1 MELDRFKSVVDRYGH
16 HNGSRTIKEVGATIR
31 ETLEKP
37 AFAVAYAGDEFV
49 VVLPDFDQVQ
59 AVEQAN
65 KIQDRIRNHV
75 FLRDQG
81 FEVSIRS
88 SFGVATFPYHAD
100 DMTNL
105 LATADQALFGAKGAG
120 KDTVKS
126 A

>member
-1 MELDRFKSVVDRYGH
+1 
-16 HNGSRTIKEVGATIR
+16 VGTAVR

-37 AFAVAYAGDEFV
+37 AYAVAYAGDEFV
-49 VVLPDFDQVQ
+49 VVLPDFDQAQ
-59 AVEQAN
+59 AVEQAQ
-65 KIQDRIRNHV
+65 KIQSQISNHV

-81 FEVSIRS
+81 FEVRIRS

-120 KDTVKS
+120 KDTIKS
-126 A
+126 AESCGS

>member
-1 MELDRFKSVVDRYGH
+1 
-16 HNGSRTIKEVGATIR
+16 
-31 ETLEKP
+31 
-37 AFAVAYAGDEFV
+37 V
-49 VVLPDFDQVQ
+49 VVLPDFDQAQ
-59 AVEQAN
+59 ALEQAK
-65 KIQDRIRNHV
+65 KIQALIKGQV

-105 LATADQALFGAKGAG
+105 LATADKALFRAKGAG
-120 KDTVKS
+120 KDTVMS